1 LAIGSAGLLVAVTGC
16 SAMVRSSF
24 PTPNHVKVE
33 GGNVSERSGSADR
46 LTEADTIDIAD
57 SIRAAGVGDP
67 GFVSLRYGG
76 GRTFVVQRT
85 GSTTATD
92 ESRYLAALPS
102 GVQATFERAILSN
115 DQVAAID
122 KIVAEKADWLRSHG
136 VRLQSFGAGT
146 PGPYVLGYTETD
158 APDDSL
164 LTPFLVF
171 GPGTVAFKHE
181 QVEYAF

>member
-1 LAIGSAGLLVAVTGC
+1 
-16 SAMVRSSF
+16 
-24 PTPNHVKVE
+24 
-33 GGNVSERSGSADR
+33 VSERSGSADR

-85 GSTTATD
+85 GSTTAAD

-102 GVQATFERAILSN
+102 GVQATFERALLSN
-115 DQVAAID
+115 EQVAAID
-122 KIVAEKADWLRSHG
+122 KIVAKKVGWLQSHG

-146 PGPYVLGYTETD
+146 PGPYLLGYTETY

-164 LTPFLVF
+164 LAPFLVF

-181 QVEYAF
+181 QVVYEY